1 MFIQVIEFRSSKP
14 DEIAALVG
22 SYRDAAGGKTTARRG
37 LLTRSRDDDNAYVNI
52 VFFDSFEEAMNNSEL
67 PETSAFAE
75 KMMALCDGPPT
86 FHNLDVVV
94 DDEL

>member
-14 DEIAALVG
+14 DEIATLVAG
-22 SYRDAAGGKTTARRG
+22 YREASAGKSTARRG
-37 LLTRSRDDDNAYVNI
+37 LLTRSRDDEGGYVNI
-52 VFFDSFEEAMNNSEL
+52 VFFDSYEEAMRNSEL

-94 DDEL
+94 DEQM

>member
-14 DEIAALVG
+14 EELAALVG
-22 SYRDAAGGKTTARRG
+22 SYREAAGGKTTARRG
-37 LLTRSRDDDNAYVNI
+37 LLTRSRDDETSYVNI
-52 VFFDSFEEAMNNSEL
+52 VFFDSYEEAMSNSEL

-75 KMMALCDGPPT
+75 KMMALCDGPPR

-94 DDEL
+94 DDEM